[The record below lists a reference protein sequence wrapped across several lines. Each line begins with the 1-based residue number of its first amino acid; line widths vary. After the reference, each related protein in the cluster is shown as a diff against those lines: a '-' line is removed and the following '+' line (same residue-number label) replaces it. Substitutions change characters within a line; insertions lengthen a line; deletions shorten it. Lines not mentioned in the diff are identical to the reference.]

1 MKDSQD
7 NQLMSVIGT
16 ILAIAMV
23 GAVVC
28 GFLECFGINTGW
40 FGGVLAIIPPLFL
53 AVFVVWQIIGEI
65 TK

>member
-7 NQLMSVIGT
+7 DKLMVVIGT
-16 ILAIAMV
+16 VLAIAIV

-28 GFLECFGINTGW
+28 GILECFGINTSW
-40 FGGVLAIIPPLFL
+40 VGGVLAIIPLLFL